1 MIWTIAKREFLEY
14 IKSMKFLIGFLT
26 TLALIIISTFINAGD
41 YSQRKQ
47 DYISAQEEMKS
58 DVSYIRVYRPP
69 EVFSTLVQGK
79 DRKLGNRLE
88 MTFLHLPPRTTGY
101 MGEGASQHHRYVAGF
116 SAIDYA
122 FVVRIILSL
131 MVIFLIY
138 NAVNGEKSQGTL
150 RLIYANS
157 IPRHVL
163 LLGKFVGGLTII
175 LLVLLIGTIVSLLIL
190 IFSPAISLSSAD
202 SIRFLC
208 IFSVS
213 ALYLT
218 CFCTLSLFISVI
230 VDRPSIALTILLQV
244 WIFLSIIYPNLA
256 TVAAENWY
264 KLPSDQEI
272 IQQKRA
278 AFQKYEDELA
288 RNEAEFNKQ
297 IMSGQYASGDILQK
311 NVELKSKKAEVE
323 HGVDLDFSR
332 QLTRQLEL
340 AQTLS
345 ILSPAALYD
354 QATIRY
360 ARTGMEQFEKFMD
373 AVSRQWQEHVALEK
387 LQAQNPEE
395 GYKKTLSAFGFE
407 SESIS
412 RSFVAT
418 VPQIIILLLFSVIFF
433 MLAYLSF
440 LRKDV
445 R

>member
-1 MIWTIAKREFLEY
+1 MTWTIARREFLEY
-14 IKSMKFLIGFLT
+14 VKSMKFLIGFLT
-26 TLALIIISTFINAGD
+26 TLALIVISTIINAGD
-41 YSQRKQ
+41 YNQRKQ
-47 DYISAQEEMKS
+47 DFISAQEEMKG
-58 DVSYIRVYRPP
+58 DNFYVRVYRPP
-69 EVFSTLVQGK
+69 EVLSTLIQGK
-79 DRKLGNRLE
+79 DRKLGDRLE
-88 MTFLHLPPRTTGY
+88 MTYLHLPPKTTGY
-101 MGEGASQHHRYVAGF
+101 MGEMASQHHRYVAGF

-175 LLVLLIGTIVSLLIL
+175 LLVLFTVTIVSLLIL
-190 IFSPAISLSSAD
+190 VFDPAISLKGSD
-202 SIRFLC
+202 WIRLLC
-208 IFSVS
+208 IFGVS
-213 ALYLT
+213 ALYVT
-218 CFCTLSLFISVI
+218 CLSTLCLFISVI
-230 VDRPSIALTILLQV
+230 IDRPSIALTILLQL

-256 TVAAENWY
+256 VVAAENWY
-264 KLPSDQEI
+264 KLPSDEEI

-278 AFQKYEDELA
+278 AFQKYEDELT
-288 RNEAEFNKQ
+288 RNTEEFDKQ
-297 IMSGQYASGDILQK
+297 VMSGQRTSIDVWQK
-311 NVELKSKKAEVE
+311 NIELTSKKAEVE
-323 HGVDLDFSR
+323 YGVDLDFSR

-345 ILSPAALYD
+345 VLSPAALYD

-373 AVSRQWQEHVALEK
+373 AVARQWQENVTLAK
-387 LQAQNPEE
+387 LRAQNPQE
-395 GYKKTLSAFGFE
+395 GYKKKLPAFGFE

-412 RSFVAT
+412 RSFVVT
-418 VPQIIILLLFSVIFF
+418 VPQIIILLLLSVIFF
-433 MLAYLSF
+433 MLAYTNF